1 MIKWRIIEVRIDK
14 INNHWSSYWQNEE
27 SSLKIFAFVLNMMKS
42 LVVGDAD
49 NENEAVDDVDD
60 QNQAVDDVD
69 DENDTIPARI
79 NLYMMYPKNIKN
91 KEPK

>member
-1 MIKWRIIEVRIDK
+1 
-14 INNHWSSYWQNEE
+14 
-27 SSLKIFAFVLNMMKS
+27 MKS

-60 QNQAVDDVD
+60 ENQAVDDVD

>member
-1 MIKWRIIEVRIDK
+1 MKFVLTKLIIIEVRIDK
-14 INNHWSSYWQNEE
+14 MKNHRLKYSPLYW
-27 SSLKIFAFVLNMMKS
+27 IWW
-42 LVVGDAD
+42 GDAD

-60 QNQAVDDVD
+60 ENQAVDDVD